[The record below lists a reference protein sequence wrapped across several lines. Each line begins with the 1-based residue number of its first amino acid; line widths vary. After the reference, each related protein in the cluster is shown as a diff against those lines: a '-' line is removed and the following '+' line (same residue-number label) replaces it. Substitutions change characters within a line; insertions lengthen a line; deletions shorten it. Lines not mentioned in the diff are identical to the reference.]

1 MVKKSFIDSSIFL
14 GPYIGIFPSSHLFG
28 GGGGIQKAVY
38 VNSCTI
44 NQTTYLFIEIMN
56 ILISFRL
63 LSY

>member
-28 GGGGIQKAVY
+28 GGGGGSIQKAVY

-44 NQTTYLFIEIMN
+44 YQTTYLFIK
-56 ILISFRL
+56 
-63 LSY
+63 